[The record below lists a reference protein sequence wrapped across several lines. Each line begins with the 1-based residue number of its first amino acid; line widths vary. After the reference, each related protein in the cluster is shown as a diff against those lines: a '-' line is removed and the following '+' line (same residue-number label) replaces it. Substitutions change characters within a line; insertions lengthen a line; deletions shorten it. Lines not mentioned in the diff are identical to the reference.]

1 MANKE
6 KIKLLTEE
14 ECEKLDLYELC
25 LYLEKLNQLSEEE

>member
-1 MANKE
+1 MENKE

-25 LYLEKLNQLSEEE
+25 LYLEKLNKLCEKE